1 MLPGGMASFSD
12 ASTPRR
18 VGEGYQ
24 LDIAEG
30 WRQGRGAFG
39 GLMVGALIHAIEQHL
54 GDPARTVRSV
64 TAEIPGPVEH
74 GTVDIA
80 AETLRHGK
88 TVSTVRAALSQ
99 HGEVRSHAVA
109 ILAAARAGS
118 AASVDGS
125 WNELTRP
132 EAPSWTTVAPLA
144 MGGRSG
150 RGPEFAQ
157 HFEYRVLEG
166 IPMSGGAA
174 RCLGWVRPH
183 DRSTVRDASYI
194 AAMID
199 AWWPVALARFSA
211 MRPMATIAFTLE
223 IAGGVGGLDPE
234 APLLYRATAPVATEG
249 YCLETRELWSEDGRL
264 VAINHQTFMIIQ

>member
-1 MLPGGMASFSD
+1 MVSFSD
-12 ASTPRR
+12 VSTPRR
-18 VGEGYQ
+18 IGDGYQ

-39 GLMVGALIHAIEQHL
+39 GLVVGGLIHAIEHHL
-54 GDPARTVRSV
+54 GDPARKVRSV
-64 TAEIPGPVEH
+64 TAEIPGPVEL

-80 AETLRHGK
+80 VETLRHGK
-88 TVSTVRAALSQ
+88 NVSTVRAALAQ

-109 ILAAARAGS
+109 LLAASRTGS
-118 AASVDGS
+118 AASTDGT

-132 EAPSWTTVAPLA
+132 EAPAWRTVAPLT

-150 RGPEFAQ
+150 PGPEFAQ
-157 HFEYRVLEG
+157 HFEFRVLEG
-166 IPMSGGAA
+166 LPASRGAA

-183 DRSTVRDASYI
+183 DRSTARDASYI

-199 AWWPVALARFSA
+199 AWWPVAFVRFSA
-211 MRPMATIAFTLE
+211 IRPMATIAFTLD
-223 IAGGVGGLDPE
+223 IAGGVDGLDPE